1 MAQMISQPSITEKLM
16 GRYIDAMEEVLRA
29 NPAIE
34 LTQLRPM
41 AEQAWVSALNIL
53 IQSERMAQRVI
64 QQRQDEKRAAR
75 SR

>member
-53 IQSERMAQRVI
+53 TIVALTEDERV
-64 QQRQDEKRAAR
+64 RQV
-75 SR
+75 SRRGTPL